1 MIEFKIENNEGLQSR
16 RNFIKVCSKVLAG
29 VTVIGFVAPIIN
41 SCSNPTGP
49 GSQVAPFN
57 ISVDVSSL
65 TQNNQALRTS
75 TPDSNSLLIVRQ
87 SAASYITLLLIC
99 PHALCG
105 GSTMIQSGGT
115 IYCSCHGSTFDLS
128 GQVTQG
134 PAQSNLVT
142 YSTVY
147 NSSTR
152 KVTIHN

>member
-1 MIEFKIENNEGLQSR
+1 MNMFNEENAQSR
-16 RNFIKVCSKVLAG
+16 RDFLKMLGKSLAS
-29 VTVIGFVAPIIN
+29 VTVVGFIAPIVN
-41 SCSNPTGP
+41 SCSTSPTGP

-75 TPDSNSLLIVRQ
+75 TPDGNSLLIVRQ
-87 SAASYITLLLIC
+87 SATSYITLLLIC

-105 GSTMIQSGGT
+105 GDTMSQYGST
-115 IYCSCHGSTFDLS
+115 IYCTCHGSTFSLT

-134 PAQSNLVT
+134 PAQSNLTT

-147 NSSTR
+147 DLATK

>member
-1 MIEFKIENNEGLQSR
+1 MFNEENTQSR
-16 RNFIKVCSKVLAG
+16 RDFLKMLGTSLAS
-29 VTVIGFVAPIIN
+29 VTVVGFVAPIIN
-41 SCSNPTGP
+41 SCGNPVGP

-87 SAASYITLLLIC
+87 NASSYITLLLIC

-105 GSTMIQSGGT
+105 GNSMIQSGSI
-115 IYCSCHGSTFDLS
+115 IYCTCHGSTFDLS

-134 PAQSNLVT
+134 PSQSNLVT